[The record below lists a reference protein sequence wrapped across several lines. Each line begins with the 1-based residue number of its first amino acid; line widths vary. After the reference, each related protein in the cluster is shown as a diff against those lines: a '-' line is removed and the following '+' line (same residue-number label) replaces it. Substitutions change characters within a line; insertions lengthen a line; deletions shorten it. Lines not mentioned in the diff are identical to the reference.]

1 MFLKKAL
8 QSEKRYDTPKSLFNL
23 NILFSLIYIQFPTFF
38 ITSSIKFYYYLMEA
52 LLSLISKC
60 DTCAEKLQFG
70 PRPIVSAH
78 TKSKIVV
85 IGQAPGSI
93 VHKSG
98 IPWDDKSGQNLRIWM
113 GIDKEI
119 FYNKEMIALMPM
131 GFCYPGKGK
140 SGDLPPIKEC
150 APLWH
155 KKILN
160 KMTDVQ
166 LILLIG
172 SFAQQYYLGNKA
184 EKTLTETVRNYN
196 KYLPEYSVLPH
207 PSPRN
212 NIWQAKNE
220 WFKREVIPDLQNLV
234 QSILKINKT

>member
-1 MFLKKAL
+1 MQK
-8 QSEKRYDTPKSLFNL
+8 
-23 NILFSLIYIQFPTFF
+23 
-38 ITSSIKFYYYLMEA
+38 

-60 DTCAEKLQFG
+60 SECAAQLELG

-78 TKSKIVV
+78 AHSRIVI

-98 IPWDDKSGQNLRIWM
+98 IPWDDKSGQNLRAWM
-113 GIDKEI
+113 GIDDET
-119 FYNKEMIALMPM
+119 FYNPKKIALVPM

-140 SGDLPPIKEC
+140 SGDLPPIKKC

-155 KKILN
+155 QKLLTKIENVEL
-160 KMTDVQ
+160 V
-166 LILLIG
+166 LLIG
-172 SFAQQYYLGNKA
+172 KYAQEYYLGDRLKR
-184 EKTLTETVRNYN
+184 TLTDTVKNY
-196 KYLPEYSVLPH
+196 KEYLPDYFVLPH

-220 WFKREVIPDLQNLV
+220 WYKKEVIPQLQL
-234 QSILKINKT
+234 QIRSILK